1 MAKKKQFAVLGL
13 GQFGNGIAKTLI
25 EKGQDVLCCDK
36 DEDAVAAIA
45 QYGASHTFIADLT
58 DPATYQNFGLNNF
71 DVVIIAMGS
80 DFQASIMATLEA
92 KEHGA
97 KYIISKAKTDVQKT
111 ILEKVG
117 ADKVVLPEHEMGVK
131 LATSFITTNV
141 FDYIN
146 LSDKFSIA
154 EVSPKAAWVGKTL
167 AKSNIRAK
175 YGLNIVAIKRG
186 NGLIVSPRADEEI
199 LEHDILVSIGETEKI
214 QSI

>member
-13 GQFGNGIAKTLI
+13 GQFGKGIAKTLI
-25 EKGQDVLCCDK
+25 EKGQDFLCCDK
-36 DEDAVAAIA
+36 DEDAVADIS
-45 QYGASHTFIADLT
+45 QYASHTFIADLT
-58 DPATYQNFGLNNF
+58 DPAAYQNFGLNNF

-92 KEHGA
+92 KENGA
-97 KYIISKAKTDVQKT
+97 KYIISKAKTDIQKT

-141 FDYIN
+141 FDFIN

-154 EVSPKAAWVGKTL
+154 EISPKAAWVGKTL
-167 AKSNIRAK
+167 AKSDIRAK
-175 YGLNIVAIKRG
+175 YGLYIVAIKRG

-199 LEHDILVSIGETEKI
+199 LEKDILVSIGETKKI